1 VIGACRLSDD
11 DGGKNNG
18 VKWKLVEFESANGIT
33 FLLLVLY
40 RHFSKFLNKAFL
52 KSNSKITHSNFIFT
66 SPASSFLYA
75 SIA

>member
-18 VKWKLVEFESANGIT
+18 LKWKLVESESANGIT
-33 FLLLVLY
+33 FLLLVPY

-75 SIA
+75 SVA